1 MRRRQVSR
9 TQTTSLVRRFANSG
23 PVLPFNPASSIPGCQ
38 LWFDASDTSTVLA
51 DGSSNVSLWIDKS
64 NTGTI
69 ATPTRGASANQI
81 TYVTVDGYRAIYINN
96 NGSAQYNSSTYS
108 QLTIQSNFQ
117 NTADYSIFAVV
128 NLSNVANGPE
138 YQTIYGNA
146 RGTSGETR
154 TPNFGAGMTL
164 EFNSDSTNRMINSS
178 FIGSGRLQTALI
190 SSSSALTAY
199 TNTSAYGSATNG
211 FTKVSTDAGSLP
223 SIGGPGSFN
232 DNRFATGYFHEIL
245 IYNSVLTTIQRQKV
259 EGYLAHKWGLTGNY
273 NSSTPLTISGCQLWL
288 DALDSSTITGTT
300 SITAWRDKSG
310 KGNNAVFTGTNPS
323 YVAASNAVIT
333 ANLNQAF
340 SVPASTIATST
351 GSCSI
356 FIVYGDQ
363 QTQGSANA
371 ALFGS
376 PLPPQ
381 SLFQSL
387 IRSDGFTYI
396 YNNTNASGSINT
408 VLNTTNPIVYN
419 MNYTYNS
426 TVGSL
431 RLNGTSYASSFS
443 NVTTPSG
450 SLTLAGTG
458 WGDNSN
464 IRLYEVLT
472 YKGTTPLTTAECQQI
487 ETYLANKWGL
497 QSSLPANHPYKTAAP
512 KYEEPIFLPSLIPG
526 SRIWLDA
533 SDSTKI
539 TMSDSNVT
547 QIVDKSSNGYV
558 FTGSTGTYPTRTT
571 ALNGLSVIS
580 SSSGKYLQN
589 TSFNQNFT
597 TATFFAVLRPTQDIT
612 PNGISGGYPA
622 FFPASGSQ
630 LGDFNFCV
638 TYANQAQTGDPSK
651 FFIEIDKQGTG
662 LINGALGGASPS
674 TYNPVNTPLNI
685 GAVMSGS
692 SGTNSAYLNGTSVNL
707 TANNSGTFPLQSGRT
722 VTVFAGFGCDYA
734 ETLIYGSVLTT
745 IERQKIEGYLAH
757 KWKLQS
763 SLPANHPFKSTAP
776 TSIPKSITIQS
787 LSAFFNNGPTTCLTI
802 PANSALTLGTNNH
815 TIEFWMYQVSHGQYD
830 VPFAYGKMS
839 PQTATTNYYMNCGSG
854 GFGVVV
860 GNGAGG
866 WAVQIAGATRSLNTW
881 HHYAV
886 VRNGNTFTV
895 YDNGTSVGSVT
906 ASINIPAQGDVFRV
920 GSDGQDGVLN
930 GYITNF
936 RVVNGT
942 AVYTSNFTPPTSPLT
957 VIPNTQILIQGL
969 VDRSPNAFTVTNNG
983 GVALSTTVSPFL

>member
-9 TQTTSLVRRFANSG
+9 TQTTSLARRFANSG
-23 PVLPFNPASSIPGCQ
+23 PILPFNPASSIPGCQ
-38 LWFDASDTSTVLA
+38 LWLDAADTSTV
-51 DGSSNVSLWIDKS
+51 
-64 NTGTI
+64 
-69 ATPTRGASANQI
+69 
-81 TYVTVDGYRAIYINN
+81 
-96 NGSAQYNSSTYS
+96 
-108 QLTIQSNFQ
+108 
-117 NTADYSIFAVV
+117 
-128 NLSNVANGPE
+128 
-138 YQTIYGNA
+138 
-146 RGTSGETR
+146 
-154 TPNFGAGMTL
+154 
-164 EFNSDSTNRMINSS
+164 
-178 FIGSGRLQTALI
+178 ALD
-190 SSSSALTAY
+190 SSSSVFAWLDKSGNGRHTSTTGSVSYANSGISITASNSYLTGSFGSPDY
-199 TNTSAYGSATNG
+199 TGSTVSCFVVASMSSSSGSVGRFLSLGKVGTQDGDNLGSITIGRAGGLVVRSYRNG
-211 FTKVSTDAGSLP
+211 PTQSPP
-223 SIGGPGSFN
+223 SISRYDTRFLATWGQTSSLLFNSINGGTVTTQSLSGAFAINAYRIGN
-232 DNRFATGYFHEIL
+232 DLLSDDANEQLIGVINEIIVYFSE
-245 IYNSVLTTIQRQKV
+245 LTISERQKI
-259 EGYLAHKWGLTGNY
+259 EGYLAHKWELTGSY
-273 NSSTPLTISGCQLWL
+273 APTTPLKIPGCQLWL
-288 DALDSSTITGTT
+288 DVTDSSTIVSSGNLTSIKDKSTNTTTTLSSTLPTYSSSLINGLPGISFNGSSFIRGNFPSTYTGSNFIVFTVASMDSATHVNGRLISFSVPGLLDYSSTERAIPILRAGGDPAVSTIRSQNLGNTT
-300 SITAWRDKSG
+300 SIGFNT
-310 KGNNAVFTGTNPS
+310 NYLFCTEFTGSTYNF
-323 YVAASNAVIT
+323 Y
-333 ANLNQAF
+333 LNG
-340 SVPASTIATST
+340 SKTST
-351 GSCSI
+351 ASSSGSFNVSAWSI
-356 FIVYGDQ
+356 GYLADYGGTDD
-363 QTQGSANA
+363 SAYWRGTFGECIIY
-371 ALFGS
+371 FGS
-376 PLPPQ
+376 
-381 SLFQSL
+381 
-387 IRSDGFTYI
+387 FT
-396 YNNTNASGSINT
+396 
-408 VLNTTNPIVYN
+408 TTQRQ
-419 MNYTYNS
+419 T
-426 TVGSL
+426 
-431 RLNGTSYASSFS
+431 
-443 NVTTPSG
+443 
-450 SLTLAGTG
+450 
-458 WGDNSN
+458 
-464 IRLYEVLT
+464 
-472 YKGTTPLTTAECQQI
+472 I

-497 QSSLPANHPYKTAAP
+497 QSSLPTNHPYKSAAP
-512 KYEEPIFLPSLIPG
+512 KYEDPIFLPSLIPG

-776 TSIPKSITIQS
+776 TTIPKTITIQS

-802 PANSALTLGTNNH
+802 PANSAVTLGTNNH

-854 GFGVVV
+854 AFGVVV

-957 VIPNTQILIQGL
+957 AIPNTQILIQGL

-983 GVALSTTVSPFL
+983 GVVLSTTVSPFV